1 MERTARMTAASMIAA
16 VAAPLSMPAK
26 PPNPAVVA
34 VTAAKIAHDDP
45 AQWRETKAGMP

>member
-1 MERTARMTAASMIAA
+1 
-16 VAAPLSMPAK
+16 
-26 PPNPAVVA
+26 VVA